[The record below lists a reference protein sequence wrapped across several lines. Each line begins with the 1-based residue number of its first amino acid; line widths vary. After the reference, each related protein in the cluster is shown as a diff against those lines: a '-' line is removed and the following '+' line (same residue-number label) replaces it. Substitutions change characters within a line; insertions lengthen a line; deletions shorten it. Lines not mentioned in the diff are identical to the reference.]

1 MMSAVSYLG
10 NQSLLSLPKTAFLA
24 SNTIPLEMV
33 LRCYDWAVMMRNV
46 GHCVVSGFSSRLEQ
60 DVWDFLVSGTQP
72 IILVLARGM
81 YRRVPPPLD
90 PLLTAGR
97 LLVIST
103 TMSPRQS
110 RATAFA
116 RNKYICELA
125 DEILFI
131 GANEGSSLHPLQVAY
146 SKKAIAW

>member
-1 MMSAVSYLG
+1 MKDNVSTC
-10 NQSLLSLPKTAFLA
+10 PP
-24 SNTIPLEMV
+24 TIGSV
-33 LRCYDWAVMMRNV
+33 THSRSF
-46 GHCVVSGFSSRLEQ
+46 VV
-60 DVWDFLVSGTQP
+60 
-72 IILVLARGM
+72 
-81 YRRVPPPLD
+81 
-90 PLLTAGR
+90 
-97 LLVIST
+97 VIST

>member
-1 MMSAVSYLG
+1 
-10 NQSLLSLPKTAFLA
+10 
-24 SNTIPLEMV
+24 
-33 LRCYDWAVMMRNV
+33 
-46 GHCVVSGFSSRLEQ
+46 
-60 DVWDFLVSGTQP
+60 
-72 IILVLARGM
+72 M

-90 PLLTAGR
+90 PLLTVGR

>member
-1 MMSAVSYLG
+1 MSQVSYLG

-33 LRCYDWAVMMRNV
+33 LRCYDWAVMMRDA
-46 GHCVVSGFSSRLEQ
+46 GRCVVSGFSSRLER
-60 DVWDFLVSGTQP
+60 DVWDFLVSGNQP

-81 YRRVPPPLD
+81 YRRVPTSLE
-90 PLLTAGR
+90 PLLTSGR

-103 TMSPRQS
+103 TLSPRQS

-125 DEILFI
+125 DDILFV
-131 GANEGSSLHPLQVAY
+131 GADENSSLHPLRVAY
-146 SKKAIAW
+146 SGKAIVW

>member
-1 MMSAVSYLG
+1 
-10 NQSLLSLPKTAFLA
+10 
-24 SNTIPLEMV
+24 
-33 LRCYDWAVMMRNV
+33 
-46 GHCVVSGFSSRLEQ
+46 
-60 DVWDFLVSGTQP
+60 
-72 IILVLARGM
+72 M